1 MRLSVAVL
9 QLALL
14 LAALPTHVS
23 AAKKKSGSKKS
34 SEEPILELTDATVED
49 ELKKNP
55 LMLISFTVPGCA
67 DCELVAKALRQAK
80 AELRV
85 QSADS
90 VTLAQLTITSQESP
104 AVARITQGQLQLP
117 KLLVFRD
124 GEAMDYT
131 GTELTKKDIVST
143 MLREYSRPS
152 VQALSSVKQ
161 TERFLH
167 LDSWAAQHPD
177 EEKPPRVVGFFPSNA
192 TAGYAVF
199 RSMARK
205 LQGMISFGE
214 IFDGALQKK
223 FLGSPAKKTVVQ
235 VVKADKRERSLT
247 YGGPLAVAPLARWV
261 ATHSL
266 AIVQD
271 LTTESSIEAHMAR
284 GVPVFLLL
292 MPDEYEDS
300 LNSMMKAFRNVAAKV
315 RERLLFA
322 YGFKDTEPWPQFAQS
337 LQIPRDATGAFW
349 MIVGNGMEIT
359 GRNWSTAW
367 LKPPS
372 LGFQIYA
379 MKARGDEQAEDVTEA
394 KVQEFVDQ
402 FLNQVDAVM
411 PPEVIE
417 GVVEEETE
425 ASGDAG
431 GSSEDGSGGSSGG
444 GSAGDAERAERAEKM
459 VNYDKELRKLI
470 AALEMSFNSGIA
482 NVKKTLDDI
491 KDSPQLLPGKSP
503 GLTATV
509 STMDLK
515 VKKGIM
521 DLKRKLM
528 DVGKAKDEL

>member
-1 MRLSVAVL
+1 MASFRALGLLCLVAATLAAKSSSSTEQLLALTDDTLAAALEEHPLMLVSITVDGGCEPCELYEKRMRQAQKDIRVKSTGTATLAKFTIMSQDSPVIGNIVQG
-9 QLALL
+9 QLAL
-14 LAALPTHVS
+14 
-23 AAKKKSGSKKS
+23 
-34 SEEPILELTDATVED
+34 
-49 ELKKNP
+49 
-55 LMLISFTVPGCA
+55 
-67 DCELVAKALRQAK
+67 
-80 AELRV
+80 
-85 QSADS
+85 
-90 VTLAQLTITSQESP
+90 
-104 AVARITQGQLQLP
+104 P
-117 KLLVFRD
+117 KLILFRE
-124 GEAMDYT
+124 GEAMDFVGEPT
-131 GTELTKKDIVST
+131 KAGITEV
-143 MLREYSRPS
+143 MLREISRAT
-152 VQALSSVKQ
+152 VQTLKTVKQ

-337 LQIPRDATGAFW
+337 LGIDRGATGAFW
-349 MIVGNGMEIT
+349 MILGNNMQLT
-359 GRNWSTAW
+359 GRDWSVAW
-367 LKPPS
+367 LRPPS
-372 LGFQIYA
+372 LGFEIYA
-379 MKARGDEQAEDVTEA
+379 MEARGNEGPGEVTE
-394 KVQEFVDQ
+394 KKLSKFVDG
-402 FLNQVDAVM
+402 FLAQVDAAA
-411 PPEVIE
+411 PPEQWE
-417 GVVEEETE
+417 AVEEEE
-425 ASGDAG
+425 VAVDEPAAAAG
-431 GSSEDGSGGSSGG
+431 GGEGG
-444 GSAGDAERAERAEKM
+444 AAAAAEAAATREK
-459 VNYDKELRKLI
+459 DLRKAI
-470 AALEMSFNSGIA
+470 GAMEMNFNSGVA
-482 NVKKTLDDI
+482 NLKKVLDELRDA
-491 KDSPQLLPGKSP
+491 PQLLAGKAPGMTSTVQNLEMKLKKDV
-503 GLTATV
+503 LT
-509 STMDLK
+509 
-515 VKKGIM
+515 
-521 DLKRKLM
+521 LKRALM
-528 DVGKAKDEL
+528 DASRAPAKDEV

>member
-1 MRLSVAVL
+1 MASFRVLGLLCLVVATHAAKSSSSTEQLLALTDETLAAALEEHPLMLVSITVDGGCEPCELYEKRMRQAQKDIRVKSTGTATLAKFTIMSQDSPVIGNIVQG
-9 QLALL
+9 QLAL
-14 LAALPTHVS
+14 
-23 AAKKKSGSKKS
+23 
-34 SEEPILELTDATVED
+34 
-49 ELKKNP
+49 
-55 LMLISFTVPGCA
+55 
-67 DCELVAKALRQAK
+67 
-80 AELRV
+80 
-85 QSADS
+85 
-90 VTLAQLTITSQESP
+90 
-104 AVARITQGQLQLP
+104 P
-117 KLLVFRD
+117 KLILFRE
-124 GEAMDYT
+124 GEAMDFVGEPT
-131 GTELTKKDIVST
+131 KAGITEV
-143 MLREYSRPS
+143 MLREISRAT
-152 VQALSSVKQ
+152 VQTLKTVKQ

-292 MPDEYEDS
+292 MPAEYEDS